1 MKTIKK
7 TNTLPLL
14 IMLCV
19 NVTLMAC
26 QPAALI
32 KKPQTPTTQAPSGAT
47 QSPVSQGMPLE
58 SEPAFASQVL
68 LEEPETLPAYP
79 SDEEMERLLQSGLV
93 EKYNDMGIR
102 LLNYYLEKKP
112 NESIV
117 VSPLSIGLAFALLYN
132 GTEGEVRAE
141 LADFFG
147 GEGLEPQAFNELTNI
162 LWRALPLTIDHNPTQ
177 DQDIFA
183 LNIANSIWAHHSTA
197 FLPDFVKQVNTYYQ
211 ARINRLDMTQYEAS
225 AEAINHWVSQRT
237 NSLIETITSPAEL
250 EQGKIELILI
260 NALYLKARWQESQ
273 KFNPT
278 RTSQEPFYSASGKTQ
293 TVDMMRQRA
302 WHRYWESPD
311 KTQYLAQS
319 LNFNSEENERKTAI
333 KKRSSSPVEV
343 VFVLP
348 PVGVNTEEQAR
359 DWSSSKLLRSF
370 NEMQSDIGI
379 FELPRFEQ
387 TFVKDIEGDLKK
399 MGVTKIFGDKV
410 PGITRMTVNG
420 RSVSRVKHSVK
431 VKMEEEGVEA
441 AAITAILGPF
451 PSTDIVTN
459 FRFVANRP
467 FSYFIRDKNTGIILF
482 MGILNEVDQKIGNE
496 ND

>member
-7 TNTLPLL
+7 TNALPLL
-14 IMLCV
+14 ITLCV
-19 NVTLMAC
+19 NATLMAC

-32 KKPQTPTTQAPSGAT
+32 EKSQTPATQVSSGAT
-47 QSPVSQGMPLE
+47 QNNVSQGMPLE
-58 SEPAFASQVL
+58 SESTFASQVL

-117 VSPLSIGLAFALLYN
+117 VSPLSIGLAFAMLYN

-147 GEGLEPQAFNELTNI
+147 GEGLEPRAFNELTNI

-197 FLPDFVKQVNTYYQ
+197 FLPDFVKQVDTYYQ

-225 AEAINHWVSQRT
+225 AEAINQWVSQRT

-250 EQGKIELILI
+250 EQANIEIMLI
-260 NALYLKARWQESQ
+260 NALYLKARWQEYQ
-273 KFNPT
+273 KFDPYK
-278 RTSQEPFYSASGKTQ
+278 TSKKPFYSASGKTQ
-293 TVDMMRQRA
+293 TVDMMSHLER
-302 WHRYWESPD
+302 HGYWESPD
-311 KTQYLAQS
+311 KTQYLSQS
-319 LNFNSEENERKTAI
+319 LNFNSEENERKAAI
-333 KKRSSSPVEV
+333 QKHSSSPMEV

-348 PVGVNTEEQAR
+348 PVDITTKELVR
-359 DWSSSKLLRSF
+359 DWSSSKLLSSF
-370 NEMQSDIGI
+370 NKMQSDIGI

-387 TFVKDIEGDLKK
+387 TFIEDLEDDLKK
-399 MGVTKIFGDKV
+399 MGLIKIFDDKV
-410 PGITRMTVNG
+410 PGITRMTANE
-420 RSVSRVKHSVK
+420 RSVSKVRHSVK

-441 AAITAILGPF
+441 AAVTAILSPF
-451 PSTDIVTN
+451 PSTDIRIN
-459 FRFVANRP
+459 FQFVANRS
-467 FSYFIRDKNTGIILF
+467 FAYLIREKNTGVILF
-482 MGILNEVDQKIGNE
+482 MGVLNEVDQNGDNE